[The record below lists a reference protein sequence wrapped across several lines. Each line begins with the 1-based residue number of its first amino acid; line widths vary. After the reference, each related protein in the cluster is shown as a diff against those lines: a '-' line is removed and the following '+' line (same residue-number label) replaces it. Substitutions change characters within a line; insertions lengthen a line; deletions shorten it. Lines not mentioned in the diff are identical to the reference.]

1 MSRVTRPSGMRAS
14 SPLPPLRINRPSGLL
29 NTLRRNRS
37 RKARRQP
44 SPGVTA
50 PVANGPLQGPVELTA
65 VLVRHSSRLLA
76 NESYRLAPAG
86 IPAFAPPASIF
97 SLSAP
102 SSSTRPLSSASAST
116 FATRLSSSPESI
128 RSTTVSQGLVA
139 GMSETIATS
148 FGSRRRFLMNQVRA
162 LSLLSLGRAELVGR
176 GADLADAVE
185 PCSRRPH
192 GDGAPPRVDRQS
204 GREDVLLPRARR
216 AAHAVDAL
224 REPLYVAEPFPP
236 RERVPL
242 DAEHLRLH
250 RCEEPPL
257 RRGDVVGGSYDF
269 DLFHACIVENNAT
282 MQAIRSEYT
291 ALFGGIRGH

>member
-44 SPGVTA
+44 SPGSPPLSRTA
-50 PVANGPLQGPVELTA
+50 LFRPCRAD
-65 VLVRHSSRLLA
+65 RRSRTSFFPPP
-76 NESYRLAPAG
+76 SYRIVQAG
-86 IPAFAPPASIF
+86 PRRHPGFCPPASIF

-192 GDGAPPRVDRQS
+192 GDGAPPGSIDSQAARTSSSRVL
-204 GREDVLLPRARR
+204 G
-216 AAHAVDAL
+216 
-224 REPLYVAEPFPP
+224 
-236 RERVPL
+236 
-242 DAEHLRLH
+242 
-250 RCEEPPL
+250 EPPM
-257 RRGDVVGGSYDF
+257 R
-269 DLFHACIVENNAT
+269 
-282 MQAIRSEYT
+282 
-291 ALFGGIRGH
+291 